1 MSAISSINEQFAI
14 NERPSLRFKSSREEN
29 LSLDS
34 GGTTVVASSVG
45 NRAMLGSEL
54 ASNEI
59 HKTQVSTQNGKVEM
73 LITGPSR
80 GYGLGNDALVVSELA
95 EGVTL
100 VAMFNGIPDKD
111 NKSPGAISRE
121 AALSFIRFDP
131 ESMNSKHAI
140 ERHLNSVG
148 EKMASGKLPR
158 AEGVKGDAAVQV
170 AVVSKSDYKPEKYRR
185 VDFYTCGAV
194 YGQYGDSIII
204 EPDGSRVVKGFDASQ
219 HSGDVYGTGLK
230 DQGNNISHVGYN
242 TVPIGSK
249 IVITNRNSY
258 VGRVNM
264 DPIQYIEGKAQGN
277 RDATDL
283 GVVVLTIE

>member
-1 MSAISSINEQFAI
+1 MPAISSINEQFAT
-14 NERPSLRFKSSREEN
+14 NERPSLRFQSTREEN

-121 AALSFIRFDP
+121 AALSFIRFDT

-140 ERHLNSVG
+140 EKHLNSVG
-148 EKMASGKLPR
+148 EEMASGRLPR

-170 AVVSKSDYKPEKYRR
+170 AVVSPSDYKPEKYRR

-204 EPDGSRVVKGFDASQ
+204 EPDGRTCRGFDATQ

-230 DQGNNISHVGYN
+230 DQGNYISRVGYK
-242 TVPIGSK
+242 TVQIGSK

>member
-1 MSAISSINEQFAI
+1 MPAISSINEQFAI
-14 NERPSLRFKSSREEN
+14 NERPSLRFTSTREEN

-45 NRAMLGSEL
+45 NRAIPGSEL

-59 HKTQVSTQNGKVEM
+59 HKTQVITQNGNVEM

-121 AALSFIRFDP
+121 AALSFIRFDT

-140 ERHLNSVG
+140 EKHLNSVG
-148 EKMASGKLPR
+148 EEMASGRLPR

-170 AVVSKSDYKPEKYRR
+170 AVVSPSDYKSEKYRR

-204 EPDGSRVVKGFDASQ
+204 EPDGRTCRGFDATQ

-230 DQGNNISHVGYN
+230 DQGNNISRVGYN